1 MKKSF
6 KKNFSG
12 FTLIELSVT
21 VTIIGILSSIAITGL
36 SSTMQKAQDT
46 SYLSNLRDLQLAL
59 EAYKSVNGKYP
70 AIGTSPSEY
79 ILGLLPDFISKL
91 PNGPSG
97 SGFEYSVSSDKKSYC
112 VHVKGIVYKPESQ
125 PNLKCA
131 NQDKT
136 WVVCKGK
143 DFSGLTTCSGVVGS

>member
-12 FTLIELSVT
+12 FTLIELLVT

-36 SSTMQKAQDT
+36 SSTRQKAQDT

-70 AIGTSPSEY
+70 AIGTSPSVY
-79 ILGLLPDFISKL
+79 IS
-91 PNGPSG
+91 NTSG
-97 SGFEYSVSSDKKSYC
+97 SGGFNIPLTSKSY
-112 VHVKGIVYKPESQ
+112 GIGTGSLNIP
-125 PNLKCA
+125 A
-131 NQDKT
+131 NGTIYLRCTD
-136 WVVCKGK
+136 CKQLG
-143 DFSGLTTCSGVVGS
+143 DGYLAIEYR